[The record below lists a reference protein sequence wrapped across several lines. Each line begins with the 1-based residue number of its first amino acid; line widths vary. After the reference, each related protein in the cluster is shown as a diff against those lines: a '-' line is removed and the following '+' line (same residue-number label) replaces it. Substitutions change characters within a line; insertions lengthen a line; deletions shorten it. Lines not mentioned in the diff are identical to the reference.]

1 MVEGSSATCASHNL
15 KWRGAYQR
23 WNIAVKRYWET
34 KTVGLEGH
42 TTWRGTSQPRA
53 RTARPRHRGIA
64 GPQRPPPWPSP
75 QRGGGEGG
83 GIFVAEIACLRLPVA
98 FATQTG
104 ADPHRQAESAGPDP
118 ETTGLQDYTITGPQ
132 DCSPGSVVSDHW
144 SLLCGLRLPVPAR
157 QTGGLCGKT
166 ETFGLRAGVARDRP
180 ACCPRSS
187 RHPAFPLTPAVC

>member
-1 MVEGSSATCASHNL
+1 MRQSQSQVAGSLPTVEYCRQAILGNQNAWIGRAYHLEGSQPTARPDGASSASRNRRSSATPTL
-15 KWRGAYQR
+15 
-23 WNIAVKRYWET
+23 
-34 KTVGLEGH
+34 
-42 TTWRGTSQPRA
+42 
-53 RTARPRHRGIA
+53 
-64 GPQRPPPWPSP
+64 PSP